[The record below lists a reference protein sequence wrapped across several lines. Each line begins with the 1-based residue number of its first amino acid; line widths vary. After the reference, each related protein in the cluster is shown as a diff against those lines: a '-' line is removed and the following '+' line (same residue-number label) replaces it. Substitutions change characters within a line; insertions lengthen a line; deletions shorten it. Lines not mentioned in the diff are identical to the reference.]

1 MAATEAEF
9 HLLMERVFT
18 GDEQAAVKL
27 LDRYGSAVL
36 HAVRSR
42 LHKQLRSKF
51 DSLDFVQDVWA
62 SFFANPPEH
71 HAFRDQEKFIAFLER
86 IARNKVADA
95 ARQRLMGQQ
104 YNINREESLN
114 NSTIGGPDEVP
125 AVQATPSEVVMGR
138 ECWDQLLDGEPI
150 VYQRIMILL
159 REGKKPLAIAAE
171 MGINLRTVRRV
182 TAKMLRRLQS

>member
-9 HLLMERVFT
+9 HLLMERVLT

-27 LDRYGSAVL
+27 LDRFGSTVL
-36 HAVRSR
+36 HAVRGR

-71 HAFRDQEKFIAFLER
+71 HAFHDQEKFINFLTR
-86 IARNKVADA
+86 IAHNKVADA
-95 ARQRLMGQQ
+95 TRQRLISQQ
-104 YNINREESLN
+104 YNVNRERLLS
-114 NSTIGGPDEVP
+114 NSPLGGPDQVP
-125 AVQATPSEVVMGR
+125 AAGPTPSEVLMGR
-138 ECWDQLLDGEPI
+138 ECWEQLLDGEPL

-159 REGKKPLAIAAE
+159 REGNKPPEIAAQL
-171 MGINLRTVRRV
+171 GINLRTVRRV
-182 TAKMLRRLQS
+182 VAKLLRRLQS